1 MQIQYCR
8 DVRRVHTGIAPRI
21 DTVALAYGNNAAE
34 SWLEIQLNNLS
45 EFAGAKEKLNPEK
58 TAELAR
64 IIIEKYPHYKLTEF
78 MLFFVRFKC
87 GEYGRFYGV
96 VDPLI
101 IMEALSDF
109 DDERAFQLDRYANE
123 ERKAKEDAEFR
134 AHRECHKRYAARVP
148 DAYTDSAPLDFSQYQ
163 ILYDNKTDDELNHDI
178 NEIRAGRLKLP
189 KRMLELIDYRN
200 KLKNQNNN
208 DE

>member
-1 MQIQYCR
+1 
-8 DVRRVHTGIAPRI
+8 
-21 DTVALAYGNNAAE
+21 
-34 SWLEIQLNNLS
+34 
-45 EFAGAKEKLNPEK
+45 
-58 TAELAR
+58 
-64 IIIEKYPHYKLTEF
+64 

-178 NEIRAGRLKLP
+178 NEIHAGRLKLP